1 MTYVENMM
9 RNSRNE
15 FTILTYPQVPD
26 IPVLR
31 ALLFVLWGF
40 LRGLRLRYDIIHAH
54 YAMPQGFL
62 GVLLK
67 IARRKP
73 LVLTVHGSDAA
84 LGRGSLAPILRWV
97 LRRSDRITTVSR
109 FLQREVIALGAREGA
124 VRVVYGGVT
133 PKAPPG
139 EGSSGGARIVF
150 VGSLVRQ
157 KGVDI
162 LLEAFQEVK
171 GAEKGAE
178 LWIVGD
184 GRERPRLEAL
194 ARGLEGVR
202 FLGRRDDLT
211 AVFDGAS
218 VLVLPSRAE
227 GFGLVLLEA
236 MASGVPVVA
245 SRVGGIEEVVED
257 GVNGLL
263 VEKENPKALAQG
275 ILRLL
280 EDGGL
285 RERLV
290 RNGLA
295 TARGFPW
302 ERTAREVD
310 EVYAE
315 LVG

>member
-1 MTYVENMM
+1 MENMAK
-9 RNSRNE
+9 NSRNE
-15 FTILTYPQVPD
+15 FTVLTYPRVPD

-84 LGRGSLAPILRWV
+84 LGKGPLSPILRWV

-109 FLQREVIALGAREGA
+109 FLQREVIALGAREGT

-150 VGSLVRQ
+150 VGGLVRQ

-162 LLEAFQEVK
+162 LLEAFQGIK
-171 GAEKGAE
+171 AAEKGAE

-202 FLGRRDDLT
+202 FLGHREDLT

-245 SRVGGIEEVVED
+245 TRVGGIEEVVED

-263 VEKENPKALAQG
+263 VEKEDPRALAQG
-275 ILRLL
+275 ILKLL
-280 EDGGL
+280 KDGGL

-295 TARGFPW
+295 TARAFPW

-310 EVYAE
+310 AVYAE
-315 LVG
+315 LLG

>member
-1 MTYVENMM
+1 MTYVENTM

-84 LGRGSLAPILRWV
+84 LGKGPLSPLLRWV
-97 LRRSDRITTVSR
+97 LRRSDRIMTVSR
-109 FLQREVIALGAREGA
+109 FLQREVIALGAREGT
-124 VRVVYGGVT
+124 VRVIYGGVT
-133 PKAPPG
+133 PRTVPMRRS
-139 EGSSGGARIVF
+139 EDGARIIF
-150 VGSLVRQ
+150 VGGLVRQ

-162 LLEAFQEVK
+162 LLGAFQAVK
-171 GAEKGAE
+171 AAEKGAE

-184 GRERPRLEAL
+184 GRERPRLEAS
-194 ARGLEGVR
+194 ASGLEGVR
-202 FLGRRDDLT
+202 FLGHLEDLT

-227 GFGLVLLEA
+227 GFGLVILEA

-245 SRVGGIEEVVED
+245 TRVGGIEEVVED

-263 VEKENPKALAQG
+263 VEKEDPTALAQG
-275 ILRLL
+275 ILKLL
-280 EDGGL
+280 KGEAL

-295 TARGFPW
+295 TAKAFPW

-310 EVYAE
+310 AVYAE
-315 LVG
+315 LLS